1 MQVDQLSKSWW
12 VVGMPCLEDFRTLFS
27 VLFSVVNA
35 KGIIVKHL
43 WGTALLG
50 TSPGQEE

>member
-12 VVGMPCLEDFRTLFS
+12 VVGMRCLEDFLTSFS
-27 VLFSVVNA
+27 VLLSVVNA
-35 KGIIVKHL
+35 KGIIVKRV

-50 TSPGQEE
+50 ASSG

>member
-12 VVGMPCLEDFRTLFS
+12 VVGMCCLEDFLTVFS
-27 VLFSVVNA
+27 VLLSVVNA

-50 TSPGQEE
+50 TNLG